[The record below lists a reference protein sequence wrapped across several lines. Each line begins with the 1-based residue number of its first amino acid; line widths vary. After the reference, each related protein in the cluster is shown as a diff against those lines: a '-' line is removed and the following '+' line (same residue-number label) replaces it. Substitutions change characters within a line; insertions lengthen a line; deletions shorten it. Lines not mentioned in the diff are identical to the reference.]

1 MTRQTRCRLHPIRM
15 PPQREN
21 RTRRQS
27 TYALPEISALPRF
40 RFAEISA
47 LPAISV
53 LPKSSPARFEKAAC
67 ARGIRLKSI
76 FFLFIR
82 FRIRMQRF
90 VHFVF
95 ASLDKFNLSILNK
108 KTGKK
113 HFNRFLPVF
122 YETIRLLPL
131 YKTICRTFLTDGRTC
146 LQISPICT
154 RILRQIERNTRTMLP
169 KATFPNASAR
179 GNARLSDTL
188 RVPPLQSE
196 GKSHRCIIEGASSV
210 HYSFVR
216 LYAPDDHFAVRI
228 VPEISRRRRGA
239 LRIIIPRRLR

>member
-15 PPQREN
+15 PP
-21 RTRRQS
+21 S
-27 TYALPEISALPRF
+27 KGKSYAPPIDVRPACNL